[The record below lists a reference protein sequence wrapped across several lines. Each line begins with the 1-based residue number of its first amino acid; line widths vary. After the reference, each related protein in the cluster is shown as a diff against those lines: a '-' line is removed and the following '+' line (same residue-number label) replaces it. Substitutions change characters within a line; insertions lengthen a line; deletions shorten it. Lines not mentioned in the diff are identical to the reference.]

1 MRIVEIVNCSV
12 LTREW
17 DKRNCPHFAIVFSVY
32 PMTLNL
38 PLHDLVKGGIL
49 SLSWLRNFRFRFQL
63 RSPARV
69 SFSWYT
75 HERNW
80 GVKRGRKRTEA
91 EKACFHREYFLII
104 LVWNASSISDT
115 SRNTD
120 YKEINVLLRTW
131 FKDTHNFSTSSLYIY
146 TYIYIYQ
153 GALKDFVIVRVLQIW
168 KKIFFLH
175 CTICLYKEK

>member
-1 MRIVEIVNCSV
+1 MFRIYLDPFERVSRISKSRSRGMRIVEIVNCSV

-63 RSPARV
+63 HSPARV
-69 SFSWYT
+69 SFFWYT
-75 HERNW
+75 HERKR

-131 FKDTHNFSTSSLYIY
+131 FKDTHSFSTSSLYIY
-146 TYIYIYQ
+146 TYIYIFI
-153 GALKDFVIVRVLQIW
+153 KVLW
-168 KKIFFLH
+168 KIL
-175 CTICLYKEK
+175 I